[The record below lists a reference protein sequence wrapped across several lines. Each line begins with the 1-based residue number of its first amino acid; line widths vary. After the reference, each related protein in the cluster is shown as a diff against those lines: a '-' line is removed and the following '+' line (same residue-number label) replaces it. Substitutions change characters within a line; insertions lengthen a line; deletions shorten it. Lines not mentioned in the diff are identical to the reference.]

1 MEKIKYSGFTSKV
14 ASKKNNLMYT
24 FLELKLFYNR
34 DMHIAKCDKHTKASC
49 KQMLTQN
56 QQCDD
61 KLQVS
66 QTSCQAMM
74 WQQ

>member
-1 MEKIKYSGFTSKV
+1 MEKIKYNGFTSKFDG
-14 ASKKNNLMYT
+14 KKYNLMYS
-24 FLELKLFYNR
+24 FLEPKLFYNW
-34 DMHIAKCDKHTKASC
+34 DMHIAKSNKHTKASC

-74 WQQ
+74 WYQ